1 MKRKKKMSTI
11 LRLESKHFPERNV
24 NSALYKSE
32 IRRNIHNRLIVTII
46 KISTQ
51 VSSFAC
57 SIS

>member
-46 KISTQ
+46 KNFHASQ
-51 VSSFAC
+51 QFRV
-57 SIS
+57 